1 MIMKKIV
8 NLLTKHIPTVA
19 DSGPDL
25 THQKVVLDQTMVCP
39 PAAHDDDH
47 NAFRVPSRGGEA
59 EQASQVTGGSVQ
71 EGRA

>member
-1 MIMKKIV
+1 MKKIV
-8 NLLTKHIPTVA
+8 SLLTKHTPTVA

-25 THQKVVLDQTMVCP
+25 THQKVVMVCP